1 MVHDRPASSFFVSDL
16 DGAPRWVGGMLAG
29 LQGALLSLLVVVLPA
44 VAVYV
49 ATSATPTAQGV
60 AWTHAVRV
68 AAGLWLLAHGAPLT
82 VEPSMT
88 LLPLGLT
95 ALALFSCYASA
106 RRSGYATRSALGAG
120 VAAYLGVLVVVGL
133 LAGAPVLHLV
143 LAVMGGAVLSVVGIG
158 TGLLRRPEAPRLR
171 DLLAPV
177 RDRLPEAVHRGVLAG
192 VAALAS
198 LVLLAA
204 ALVTLWI
211 ITGRTVITHVVAGLG
226 LDAVG
231 GAVLAIAE
239 LAYLPTLV
247 VWALAWIAGPGF
259 QVGAGTSFAVDGA
272 SAGALPAV
280 PLLGALP
287 APDVSGGVLRAV
299 PVLLVLVG
307 GLVALVL
314 RRRLVTT
321 RALDPV
327 IAAAVL
333 AGTAGLGAA
342 LLGALSGGGIGPG
355 RMAELG
361 PDALPLGL
369 TVALGTGIGALL
381 VLLPGDRHVRAMVAR
396 GARRAWAGITRR
408 PVPEEAAGSTGTGG
422 SATDPDRRAPAGP

>member
-1 MVHDRPASSFFVSDL
+1 
-16 DGAPRWVGGMLAG
+16 
-29 LQGALLSLLVVVLPA
+29 
-44 VAVYV
+44 V

-60 AWTHAVRV
+60 AWTHAVRI
-68 AAGLWLLAHGAPLT
+68 ASGLWLLAHGAPLT
-82 VEPSMT
+82 VQPAVT

-120 VAAYLGVLVVVGL
+120 VAAYLAVLVVVGL
-133 LAGAPVLHLV
+133 LAGAPALHLV
-143 LAVMGGAVLSVVGIG
+143 LAVLGGAVLSAVGIG
-158 TGLLRRPEAPRLR
+158 AGLLRRPEAPRLR
-171 DLLAPV
+171 DLLAPL
-177 RDRLPEAVHRGVLAG
+177 RARLPEAVHRGILAG
-192 VAALAS
+192 IAALAS
-198 LVLLAA
+198 LLLLAA
-204 ALVTLWI
+204 ALTTLWI
-211 ITGRTVITHVVAGLG
+211 ITGRTMISEVVAGLG

-231 GAVLAIAE
+231 GVVLAIGE

-247 VWALAWIAGPGF
+247 VWALAWLAGPGF

-307 GLVALVL
+307 AAVALVL

-321 RALDPV
+321 RALDPLV
-327 IAAAVL
+327 AAVVL

-342 LLGALSGGGIGPG
+342 VLGVLSGGGIGPG

-361 PDALPLGL
+361 PDALPLGIAVL
-369 TVALGTGIGALL
+369 LGTGLGALL
-381 VLLPGDRHVRAMVAR
+381 VLLPGDRHVRALVAR

-408 PVPEEAAGSTGTGG
+408 PASPAGEAAPGTD
-422 SATDPDRRAPAGP
+422 AV

>member
-1 MVHDRPASSFFVSDL
+1 MVDDRAASSFFVSDL

-44 VAVYV
+44 VAVFV

-68 AAGLWLLAHGAPLT
+68 AAGLWLLAHGAPFAI
-82 VEPSMT
+82 EPSVT

-120 VAAYLGVLVVVGL
+120 VAAYLGVVLVVGL
-133 LAGAPVLHLV
+133 FAGAPLLHLV
-143 LAVMGGAVLSVVGIG
+143 LALMGATLLAVLGIG
-158 TGLLRRPEAPRLR
+158 GGLLRRPEAPRLR
-171 DLLAPV
+171 DVLAPV

-192 VAALAS
+192 TAALAS
-198 LVLLAA
+198 LVVLAS
-204 ALVTLWI
+204 ALVTLWVV
-211 ITGRTVITHVVAGLG
+211 TGRTTISEVVSGLG

-231 GAVLAIAE
+231 GVVLAIGE

-259 QVGAGTSFAVDGA
+259 QVGAGTSFAVGGT

-287 APDVSGGVLRAV
+287 APDVSGGCCGSSRWCWSRSVRPSRWCCAV
-299 PVLLVLVG
+299 
-307 GLVALVL
+307 
-314 RRRLVTT
+314 
-321 RALDPV
+321 
-327 IAAAVL
+327 
-333 AGTAGLGAA
+333 
-342 LLGALSGGGIGPG
+342 
-355 RMAELG
+355 
-361 PDALPLGL
+361 
-369 TVALGTGIGALL
+369 
-381 VLLPGDRHVRAMVAR
+381 
-396 GARRAWAGITRR
+396 
-408 PVPEEAAGSTGTGG
+408 GS
-422 SATDPDRRAPAGP
+422 

>member
-1 MVHDRPASSFFVSDL
+1 
-16 DGAPRWVGGMLAG
+16 
-29 LQGALLSLLVVVLPA
+29 VLPA
-44 VAVYV
+44 VAVFV

-68 AAGLWLLAHGAPLT
+68 AAGLWLLAHGAPFT
-82 VEPSMT
+82 IEPSVT

-120 VAAYLGVLVVVGL
+120 VAAYLGVVLVVGL
-133 LAGAPVLHLV
+133 FAGAPLLHLV
-143 LAVMGGAVLSVVGIG
+143 LALMGATVLAVLGIG
-158 TGLLRRPEAPRLR
+158 AGLLRRPEAPRLR
-171 DLLAPV
+171 DVLAPV

-192 VAALAS
+192 TAALAS
-198 LVLLAA
+198 LVVLAS
-204 ALVTLWI
+204 ALVTLWVV
-211 ITGRTVITHVVAGLG
+211 TGRTTISEVVTGLG

-231 GAVLAIAE
+231 GVVLAIGE

-259 QVGAGTSFAVDGA
+259 QVGAGTSFAVGGT

-287 APDVSGGVLRAV
+287 APDVSGGVLRVV
-299 PVLLVLVG
+299 PLLLVAVG
-307 GLVALVL
+307 AAVALVL

-321 RALDPV
+321 HALDPLV
-327 IAAAVL
+327 ATVVM
-333 AGTAGLGAA
+333 AGTSGIGAV
-342 LLGALSGGGIGPG
+342 LLGALAGGGIGPG

-361 PDALPLGL
+361 PDALPVGL
-369 TVALGTGIGALL
+369 AVAAGVGLGALL
-381 VLLPGDRHVRAMVAR
+381 VLLPGDRHVRALVAR
-396 GARRAWAGITRR
+396 GARRTWSA
-408 PVPEEAAGSTGTGG
+408 VTGG
-422 SATDPDRRAPAGP
+422 RGAAAQAPAGDDA